1 MKRES
6 RKYLKVLI
14 NLLIGLIVLLLFMF
28 LIPRVIVF
36 FMPFLIGWIIA
47 MIANP
52 LVRFFEVKLSVK
64 RKASTAFVI
73 IVVIGTIALLG
84 YLVGNKLIDET
95 IGLISSLPSMW
106 NSLEEDFKAIG
117 TNWDIFYNR
126 LPEDI
131 QQSLIGIGEDM
142 DTYVAQLVGSIGT
155 PTVNAVGNFA
165 KNIPSAIIGIIMC
178 FLSAYFFTT
187 DRAYVGHMY
196 RSIVPKYIQ
205 DKWDLIFGSLRT
217 AVGGYF
223 KAQLKIEC
231 WIYLLLLIGLMFLK
245 INYAVLIALG
255 IAVLDFLP
263 FFGTGA
269 VMLPWAAVKFLSGDY
284 KMTIGL
290 LIIWGVGQLVR
301 QIIQPKIVGDSIGMK
316 PIPTLFLLFIGYKV
330 ASVIGMILAVPIG
343 IILVNLNEA
352 GVFDNVKQSIRILVC
367 GLNEFRRFEDDEKL

>member
-205 DKWDLIFGSLRT
+205 DNWDLIFGSLRT

>member
-196 RSIVPKYIQ
+196 RSIVPKFIQ

>member
-52 LVRFFEVKLSVK
+52 LVRFFEVKLSIK

-142 DTYVAQLVGSIGT
+142 DTYVAQLVGGIGT

-231 WIYLLLLIGLMFLK
+231 WIYLLLLIGLMLLK